1 MNVLKDTLFSM
12 ADQADEIEQTREQL
26 KMLAYQLERFEQH
39 HDGDKSTLPSSYA
52 QAMVVLL
59 SFYERDEP
67 PTLTDLVELL
77 NIDKS
82 NVTRLCQRMQEA
94 GHVLVRRDERDRRAK
109 RLTLTEEGVKLAKII
124 NRTSLE
130 RFGELLGALNHEER
144 ASLLPLLGRLNTL
157 LSLELR

>member
-12 ADQADEIEQTREQL
+12 TDQVDEIEQTREQL
-26 KMLAYQLERFEQH
+26 KTLVYQLERFEQH
-39 HDGDKSTLPSSYA
+39 RDGDKVTLPSSYA

-59 SFYERDEP
+59 SFYEREEP

-109 RLTLTEEGVKLAKII
+109 RLTLTDEGVKLAKVI

-130 RFGELLGALNHEER
+130 RFGELLGGLSADER
-144 ASLLPLLGRLNTL
+144 AALLPLLNKLNTL
-157 LSLELR
+157 LSMQLR

>member
-12 ADQADEIEQTREQL
+12 TNQADEIAQTREQL

-39 HDGDKSTLPSSYA
+39 QDGDKVMLPASYA

-59 SFYERDEP
+59 SFYEREEP

-130 RFGELLGALNHEER
+130 RFGALLSALNTEER
-144 ASLLPLLGRLNTL
+144 AALLPLLGRLNTL